1 MSLVSLNYGDVFMS
15 GAGIMILIIVI
26 ISIVFCAVMAI
37 LGGVAGSKR
46 YFVCRNCGQIFKPKW
61 TQMCFNAHVFDEHML
76 KCPHCKVKD
85 FCGDKGKNYKYEH

>member
-1 MSLVSLNYGDVFMS
+1 MQNTPQMLCS
-15 GAGIMILIIVI
+15 G
-26 ISIVFCAVMAI
+26 AVMAI

>member
-1 MSLVSLNYGDVFMS
+1 MS
-15 GAGIMILIIVI
+15 GVGIMILSIVI

-76 KCPHCKVKD
+76 KCPNCKVKD